1 MSRLTRS
8 TTVKIRI
15 DQIDANPFRHI
26 DRYPIREDKIT
37 ALRESISTTGFW
49 DNLVGREVNGRIQI
63 AYGHHRREAL
73 LREYPADYEIGI
85 VVREFNDDQ
94 MLQIMARE
102 NMEEWGSSAAV
113 EHETVRAVVEAYGA
127 GLISLPDPRKPG
139 VRSDML
145 RWAPSFAMGEL
156 ASPDRQ
162 APYTAST
169 VADFLGW
176 TRTDGRPTD
185 KVLETLAA
193 LEMIE
198 AGHLKDL
205 DFFGLG
211 TKAAGALVEQT
222 RRMLLDQKRQAEA
235 AARRTAALEAERA
248 AAVERAVAAEKARAE
263 AMDRA
268 LAAREQAD
276 RDRAERDVIEQRRR
290 AERAEQDQRVAEL
303 RADAMRRENA
313 RAETARAA
321 ERERVTTAVRDDLR
335 AGGGYKNAGVT
346 ADKVRR
352 QSTPDGPPPDLGRTV
367 RTLASQL
374 ASFFTDSTTARQ
386 LTLVLGY
393 RKHFADTDRAQL
405 IAGLEEMRDQIER
418 RLTTLNAGRTSTG
431 DAIDTDFISSQKA
444 ITS

>member
-26 DRYPIREDKIT
+26 DRYPIREDKIA
-37 ALRESISTTGFW
+37 ALRESIATTGFW
-49 DNLVGREVNGRIQI
+49 DNLVGREVDGRIQI

-85 VVREFNDDQ
+85 VVRDFDDDA
-94 MLQIMARE
+94 MLKIMARE

-127 GLISLPDPRKPG
+127 GLIALPAVEAANLAH
-139 VRSDML
+139 VRN
-145 RWAPSFAMGEL
+145 APSFVAGGHF
-156 ASPDRQ
+156 APAQS
-162 APYTAST
+162 APYTAQT
-169 VADFLGW
+169 VAEFLGW
-176 TRTDGRPTD
+176 TEKGTGNASGKTH
-185 KVLETLAA
+185 AA
-193 LEMIE
+193 LNALELVE
-198 AGHLKDL
+198 SGHLDEA
-205 DFFGLG
+205 DFSGLS
-211 TKAAGALVEQT
+211 TQQAGALVKET

-235 AARRTAALEAERA
+235 AARRTAALEAERRA
-248 AAVERAVAAEKARAE
+248 ATERAVAAEKARAE

-276 RDRAERDVIEQRRR
+276 RDRAEREVIEQRRR

-313 RAETARAA
+313 RAEQTRAA
-321 ERERVTTAVRDDLR
+321 ERERVTSTVRDDLR
-335 AGGGYKNAGVT
+335 AGGGYKNAPAV
-346 ADKVRR
+346 ADKARR

-393 RKHFADTDRAQL
+393 RKHFADSDRDQL

-418 RLTTLNAGRTSTG
+418 RLTTLNTGRTSTG
-431 DAIDTDFISSQKA
+431 DAIDTDIISSQKA